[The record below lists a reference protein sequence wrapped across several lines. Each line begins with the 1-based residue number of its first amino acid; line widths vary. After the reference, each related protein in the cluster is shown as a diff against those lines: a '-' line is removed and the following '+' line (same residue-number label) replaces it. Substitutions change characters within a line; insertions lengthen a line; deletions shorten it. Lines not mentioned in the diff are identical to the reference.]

1 MRAICV
7 YCGSSP
13 GRLPAFQAAARQL
26 GAAIARRG
34 CRLVYGGARVG
45 LMGLLADAALAE
57 GGEVVGVIPERL
69 ARKEIA
75 HAGLTALHRVDSM
88 HSRKALMADLAD
100 AFVALPGG
108 LGTLE
113 EMAETLV
120 WGQIG
125 IHAKPCGLL
134 NIAGFYDPFLRF
146 LEQMV
151 EARFLRPAQ
160 FEQLLVSTDPEALLD
175 ALAAHRPAAMDKW
188 LDEEGR

>member
-125 IHAKPCGLL
+125 IYAKPCGLL

-188 LDEEGR
+188 LDR